1 MAKNSKGKHNVLIST
16 GYVTQIEKLSGDQ
29 AKNLLLAICA
39 YQEETDMPELD
50 PVTDMLFSVM
60 KEEIDENTKRY
71 EAQCVRNRENGKK
84 GGRPKKNQEEPNET
98 QNNPVGFSKTDSNPK
113 NPDSD
118 SDSDSDIDNDLKEK
132 DLPKGKSKK
141 KKPDKVAFGEYQ
153 NVKLTMDEYSK
164 LAEEYGETVRK
175 SCITFLDEY
184 IAEKGYKSK
193 SHYLAI
199 RRWVV
204 DAVKDHTDR
213 RKRGDPKDG
222 YDAIRNFAKGGSDDT
237 TGVFPDFF
245 GDEINLSEG
254 ESVSG

>member
-16 GYVTQIEKLSGDQ
+16 GYATQIEKLSGEQ
-29 AKNLLLAICA
+29 AKSLLLAICA

-84 GGRPKKNQEEPNET
+84 GGRPKKNPEEPTET
-98 QNNPVGFSKTDSNPK
+98 QNNPVGFSKTEPNPE

-118 SDSDSDIDNDLKEK
+118 SDNDSDNGIDNDLKEK

-141 KKPDKVAFGEYQ
+141 KASEKVAFGEYQ
-153 NVKLTMDEYSK
+153 NVKLTMDEYTK
-164 LAEEYGETVRK
+164 LADEYGETVRK

-204 DAVKDHTDR
+204 DAVK
-213 RKRGDPKDG
+213 KRQATTQRPQNSLEDSYRMMDEWAAERSA
-222 YDAIRNFAKGGSDDT
+222 YDA
-237 TGVFPDFF
+237 TG
-245 GDEINLSEG
+245 I
-254 ESVSG
+254 